1 MSASNVPAAE
11 IQAMNKRALLIC
23 TPQVGTL
30 FRCSK
35 YGVGIVRQVTRDPAC
50 SCLPSKK
57 IPQSTPRLGKES
69 QKTTPWLS
77 KPSKSHPSNSHS
89 VNPPSKNI
97 SRNAECAIALA
108 ASPKSWLQD
117 LLAIWKECWKRSCP
131 AKFGERKRAVSFPS
145 SHSARKRLKICAVH
159 FNRSN
164 ARAQMWKSSS
174 IPIPAN
180 WLTPTRL

>member
-97 SRNAECAIALA
+97 SRNAE
-108 ASPKSWLQD
+108 SLQLPQNRD
-117 LLAIWKECWKRSCP
+117 CRTCLRSGKNAGKGP
-131 AKFGERKRAVSFPS
+131 VQQSLESE
-145 SHSARKRLKICAVH
+145 SA
-159 FNRSN
+159 
-164 ARAQMWKSSS
+164 Q
-174 IPIPAN
+174 
-180 WLTPTRL
+180 